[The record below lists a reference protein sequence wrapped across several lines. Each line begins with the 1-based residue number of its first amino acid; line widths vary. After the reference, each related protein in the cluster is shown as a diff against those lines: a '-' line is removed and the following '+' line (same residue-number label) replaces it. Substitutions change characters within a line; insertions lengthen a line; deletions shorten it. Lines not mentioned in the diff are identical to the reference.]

1 MTIHGHFWKWL
12 RPIAVFLLFGWSAFA
27 QENQP
32 VAPSATQDSA
42 AVVTKPLV
50 LPPIS
55 GVVESYVY
63 DPETDMYVRQSG
75 LSGYT
80 FGAPLMLTPQQY
92 WSMVDR
98 QQSRIYLQ
106 DKIDAYAQTDQEKQK
121 DKNLLPGYALKSEA
135 LKSIFGGDEV
145 SLIPQGQVGVDLGVL
160 WQKNDNP
167 SISPRNRSTLAF
179 DFDQDISL
187 GLVGKIGSRLSIN
200 ANYNTKATFDFQ
212 NLIKVAY
219 TPPTVADVSGLQ
231 VDNPLSGSQNKAF
244 NGEEDNI
251 LQNVEIGDLSMPL
264 TSSLIQGA
272 QSLFGIKTEMKFGR
286 TTVTA
291 VLAEQRSQNNSV
303 LAQGGGTMKD
313 FSVSGWDYEE
323 DRHFFLSHFFRDQ
336 YDQALAQYPYIN
348 SQVQITRIEVWVTNR
363 MQQTNSVRHIVALQ
377 DLGESKP
384 ENTVIGRSPNAPADF
399 FKSPT

>member
-1 MTIHGHFWKWL
+1 M

-121 DKNLLPGYALKSEA
+121 DKNL
-135 LKSIFGGDEV
+135 
-145 SLIPQGQVGVDLGVL
+145 
-160 WQKNDNP
+160 
-167 SISPRNRSTLAF
+167 
-179 DFDQDISL
+179 
-187 GLVGKIGSRLSIN
+187 
-200 ANYNTKATFDFQ
+200 
-212 NLIKVAY
+212 
-219 TPPTVADVSGLQ
+219 PT
-231 VDNPLSGSQNKAF
+231 
-244 NGEEDNI
+244 I
-251 LQNVEIGDLSMPL
+251 
-264 TSSLIQGA
+264 
-272 QSLFGIKTEMKFGR
+272 
-286 TTVTA
+286 
-291 VLAEQRSQNNSV
+291 
-303 LAQGGGTMKD
+303 
-313 FSVSGWDYEE
+313 
-323 DRHFFLSHFFRDQ
+323 
-336 YDQALAQYPYIN
+336 
-348 SQVQITRIEVWVTNR
+348 
-363 MQQTNSVRHIVALQ
+363 
-377 DLGESKP
+377 
-384 ENTVIGRSPNAPADF
+384 
-399 FKSPT
+399 